1 MRLMTMALTADHAHI
16 PKAIRHG
23 LLALAVLGFAGML
36 LTSAFGFEEP
46 NSLLLS
52 ASVAMLF
59 AAPIAV
65 LVHLICTQ
73 ALTAEKKRVWWKAF
87 GSADAWSAF
96 SEYFSSADLVAS
108 TDRRALEAQ
117 SRRGVP
123 TK

>member
-1 MRLMTMALTADHAHI
+1 MKLMTMAPTADHAHI
-16 PKAIRHG
+16 PKAVRHG

-36 LTSAFGFEEP
+36 LMSAFAFEEP

-52 ASVAMLF
+52 ASVAMVF

-65 LVHLICTQ
+65 LVHLICTR

-108 TDRRALEAQ
+108 TDRRAVEAQ
-117 SRRGVP
+117 SRCGLP

>member
-1 MRLMTMALTADHAHI
+1 MKLMTMAPTADHAYI
-16 PKAIRHG
+16 PKAVRHG

-36 LTSAFGFEEP
+36 LMSAFAFEEP

-52 ASVAMLF
+52 ASVAMVF
-59 AAPIAV
+59 AAPIGV

-108 TDRRALEAQ
+108 TDRRAVEAQ
-117 SRRGVP
+117 SRCGLP